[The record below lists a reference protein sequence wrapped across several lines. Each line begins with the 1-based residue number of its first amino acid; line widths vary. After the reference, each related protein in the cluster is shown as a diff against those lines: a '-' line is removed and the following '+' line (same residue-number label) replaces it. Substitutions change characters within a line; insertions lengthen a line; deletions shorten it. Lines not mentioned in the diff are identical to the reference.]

1 MKKIYHLNTCATNR
15 RILKSLPNTENFEFQ
30 EIKKEPITE
39 KQLDEM
45 HQLTGSYE
53 SLFSKKAVLYKTL
66 GLKEKNL
73 KEEDYK
79 KYILEHY
86 SFLNRPVIIVNDK
99 IFTGSNPTTIEN
111 LILKLKS

>member
-39 KQLDEM
+39 QQLNEM
-45 HQLTGSYE
+45 YQLSGSYE

-66 GLKEKNL
+66 GLKEKKLN
-73 KEEDYK
+73 EEDCK

-86 SFLNRPVIIVNDK
+86 SFLNRPVIIVDQE
-99 IFTGSNPTTIEN
+99 IFVGNNPKTIEN
-111 LILKLKS
+111 LILKLKG